1 MRGFII
7 PQRQQSRNA
16 KRVKARCEIKS
27 RFAHRNACQPKATS
41 ATLAP
46 HSTTQTIMAIKLTF
60 HGAAGT
66 VTGSAYHLQTSRAS
80 VLIDFGMF
88 QGFSH
93 HEEQNI
99 VPRTLDVTKL
109 DAVLLTHAHLDHTG
123 RLPLLAKQ
131 DFRAPIYCTEATIP
145 LSGLILRDSA
155 HLQAMDA
162 ERVNRKRQ
170 RAGEAP
176 LEPLYTAEH
185 VEKILPQFKAVPYD
199 QATEVAPGIR
209 ARWVEAGHMLGSASL
224 QLCVQDGGATKTI
237 VFSGD
242 VGPKGAPILQDAVGF
257 EKADVV
263 VMESTY
269 GDRDNKV
276 LSETVAEFESIV
288 KAAVARKSKIL
299 VPVFAVGRTQ
309 LLLYLLAQMFRQ
321 KAVPKFPIFLDSPM
335 AVEATKIYWE
345 NLDLF
350 DDEFKALNRERPL
363 TEDLNT
369 LKATPTAQD
378 SMALNDLA
386 GPCLIM
392 AGSGMCN
399 GGRILHHL
407 KQNLWREGTC
417 VLIVGYQG
425 EGSLGRRLV
434 DGHKEVSI
442 FGEKIAVKA
451 SVHTLNGFSAH
462 AGQTELLRWFGQMA
476 DCHPRTF
483 LTHGEERGRQP
494 LAEKLAARYQKKR
507 YCQNSGT
514 LLNCDGTVR

>member
-1 MRGFII
+1 
-7 PQRQQSRNA
+7 
-16 KRVKARCEIKS
+16 
-27 RFAHRNACQPKATS
+27 
-41 ATLAP
+41 
-46 HSTTQTIMAIKLTF
+46 MAIKLTF

-66 VTGSAYHLQTSRAS
+66 VTGSAYLLQTSRAT
-80 VLIDFGMF
+80 VLVDFGMF
-88 QGFSH
+88 QGFNH
-93 HEEQNI
+93 QDELN
-99 VPRTLDVTKL
+99 VLPKTLDVTKL
-109 DAVLLTHAHLDHTG
+109 DAVLVTHAHLDHTG
-123 RLPLLAKQ
+123 RLPLLAKHGYHG
-131 DFRAPIYCTEATIP
+131 PIYSTEATIP
-145 LSGLILRDSA
+145 LASLILRDSA

-162 ERVNRKRQ
+162 ERINRKRQ
-170 RAGEAP
+170 RAGEVP
-176 LEPLYTAEH
+176 LEPLYTAEQ
-185 VEKILPQFKAVPYD
+185 VDQILQQFSAVPYN
-199 QATEVAPGIR
+199 QPVEVAPGIR

-224 QLCVQDGGATKTI
+224 QLCIEEGGIMKTI

-242 VGPKGAPILQDAVGF
+242 VGPKGAPILEDAVGF

-276 LSETVAEFESIV
+276 LAETVKEFEGIV
-288 KAAVARKSKIL
+288 KNAVARKAKIL

-321 KAVPKFPIFLDSPM
+321 KLVPKFPIFLDSPM
-335 AVEATKIYWE
+335 AIEATKIYWA
-345 NLDLF
+345 NLELF
-350 DDEFKALNRERPL
+350 DDEFKALQRERPL
-363 TEDLNT
+363 MEDLNT

-407 KQNLWREGTC
+407 KQNLWREGTS

-434 DGHKEVSI
+434 DGDKVVSI

-451 SVHTLNGFSAH
+451 TIHTLNGFSAH
-462 AGQTELLRWFGQMA
+462 AGQTELLKWVGQMA
-476 DCHPRTF
+476 QCRPRVF
-483 LTHGEERGRQP
+483 LTHGEARGREP
-494 LAEKLAARYQKKR
+494 LAKLIHSRYGLHAELPELG
-507 YCQNSGT
+507 NVVN
-514 LLNCDGTVR
+514 L

>member
-1 MRGFII
+1 
-7 PQRQQSRNA
+7 
-16 KRVKARCEIKS
+16 
-27 RFAHRNACQPKATS
+27 
-41 ATLAP
+41 
-46 HSTTQTIMAIKLTF
+46 MAIKLTF

-66 VTGSAYHLQTSRAS
+66 VTGSAYHLQTSRAN

-88 QGFSH
+88 QGFSNQG
-93 HEEQNI
+93 ESN
-99 VPRTLDVTKL
+99 VLPPTLDVTQL
-109 DAVLLTHAHLDHTG
+109 NAVLVTHAHLDHTG
-123 RLPLLAKQ
+123 RLPLLAKNNYSG
-131 DFRAPIYCTEATIP
+131 PIYATEATIP
-145 LSGLILRDSA
+145 LTGLILRDSA

-162 ERVNRKRQ
+162 ERINRKRQ
-170 RAGEAP
+170 RAGEDP
-176 LEPLYTAEH
+176 VEPIYTAQH
-185 VEKILPQFKAVPYD
+185 VEEIMGHFKPVPYD
-199 QATEVAPGIR
+199 QPVEVASGVR

-224 QLCVQDGGATKTI
+224 QLCISDEGVMKTL

-242 VGPKGAPILQDAVGF
+242 IGPKGAPILKDAAGF

-276 LSETVAEFESIV
+276 LAETVVEFEGII
-288 KAAVARKSKIL
+288 KDAVARKSKIL

-321 KAVPKFPIFLDSPM
+321 KTVPKFPVYLDSPM
-335 AVEATKIYWE
+335 GIEATKIYWAHVE
-345 NLDLF
+345 LF
-350 DDEFKALNRERPL
+350 DEEFTALNRTRPL
-363 TEDLNT
+363 NEDLST
-369 LKATPTAQD
+369 LTVTPTAQD
-378 SMALNDLA
+378 SMKLNDIP

-407 KQNLWREGTC
+407 KQNLWREGTS

-451 SVHTLNGFSAH
+451 NVHTLNGFSAH
-462 AGQTELLRWFGQMA
+462 AGQTELLKWISPIA
-476 DCHPRTF
+476 KTKPRVF
-483 LTHGEERGRQP
+483 LTHGEARGREP
-494 LAEKLAARYQKKR
+494 LAKKIHER
-507 YCQNSGT
+507 FGIHAELPELGYIAN
-514 LLNCDGTVR
+514 L